1 MSDDLHELAWS
12 AAEEWDRA
20 TPGRGPNEALV
31 ALIERTCRAAV
42 EAERARCEK
51 AAMDVLPDTDEHAR
65 SIRQSVFA
73 AIRAREP

>member
-1 MSDDLHELAWS
+1 MSDDLRALAENTL
-12 AAEEWDRA
+12 AEC
-20 TPGRGPNEALV
+20 EAPHSTHAQKIGLLMC
-31 ALIERTCRAAV
+31 ALRAAV

-73 AIRAREP
+73 AIRERKP